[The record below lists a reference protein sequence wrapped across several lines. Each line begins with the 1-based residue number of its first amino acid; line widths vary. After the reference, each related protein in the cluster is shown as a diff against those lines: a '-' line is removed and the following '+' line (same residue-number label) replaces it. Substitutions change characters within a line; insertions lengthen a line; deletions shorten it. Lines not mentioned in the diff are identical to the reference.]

1 MRLLVGSDLGR
12 KHPVSEAMR
21 DNPIGGRKPV
31 RPDRGDE
38 TVWRLGW
45 GFGPAGALF
54 GLLIWV
60 LFVGLLIALIVRLV
74 RGPRRRYWMQGPH
87 PDDPEQVLR
96 TRFARGEI
104 SADEFKQRL
113 DVLRRTSGPPRT

>member
-1 MRLLVGSDLGR
+1 MMW
-12 KHPVSEAMR
+12 H
-21 DNPIGGRKPV
+21 
-31 RPDRGDE
+31 
-38 TVWRLGW
+38 WGW
-45 GFGPAGALF
+45 GIGPGVLL
-54 GLLIWV
+54 GLLLWI

-104 SADEFKQRL
+104 GADEFQQRL
-113 DVLRRTSGPPRT
+113 DVLRRTSHPPRT